1 MRSEVRAGRREAVG
15 DRGARSMRGR
25 PRLQTGGRPRG
36 GAHVEHLVHGRD
48 AGGVEAQRLVEH
60 RRALPRVERRAYGAG
75 RGAGG
80 GRWRFERRKVWAGKC
95 TWVGVGLRWRSS
107 SSVHKEGKQG
117 TGEVHRDHVAHV
129 RDLGRVEAQRL
140 VERPRPLPT
149 RKEGTYDAERGKRAG
164 RREVAAAQAARTGW
178 AREKGWWPRHAWSA
192 RRTWSAWL

>member
-1 MRSEVRAGRREAVG
+1 MRSASDDGIPSSLQGRA
-15 DRGARSMRGR
+15 
-25 PRLQTGGRPRG
+25 RLQAGGRARG
-36 GAHVEHLVHGRD
+36 GAHPEHGVHARD

-164 RREVAAAQAARTGW
+164 RREVAAAQAACTERTRLKTGGPGY
-178 AREKGWWPRHAWSA
+178 AQSAPITWPACS
-192 RRTWSAWL
+192 